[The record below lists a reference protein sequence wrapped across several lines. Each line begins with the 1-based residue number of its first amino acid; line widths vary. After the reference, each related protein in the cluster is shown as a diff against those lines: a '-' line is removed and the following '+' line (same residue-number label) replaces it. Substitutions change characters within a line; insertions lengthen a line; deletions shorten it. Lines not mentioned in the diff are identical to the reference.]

1 MKLTKI
7 NVFLRKENIYCGE
20 KFRIVSDN
28 HGLTQKCDFS
38 VLGRKYAFWV
48 NLAQKIKVVSLS

>member
-1 MKLTKI
+1 MKLTK
-7 NVFLRKENIYCGE
+7 RKFIFEKRKYIV

-28 HGLTQKCDFS
+28 HGLTQKCNFS
-38 VLGRKYAFWV
+38 VLGRKYAFWA